1 MAIMRNMQYQT
12 TRTVVSN
19 IFESRLRDITM
30 THYQRLINYID
41 DLVLD
46 KATREEDGWF
56 LSFDDLDEDEQG
68 QLVTLMLEYDD
79 RDTSECFHQPDQ
91 YAKDDEITCS
101 LIKMLNDNSPDNR
114 EDFANLVRKQS
125 IKCYQSKLQEEIDD
139 RCGWVR
145 QEIQDS
151 RGYDG

>member
-68 QLVTLMLEYDD
+68 HLVTLMLEYDD
-79 RDTSECFHQPDQ
+79 RDTTDCFHQADQ
-91 YAKDDEITCS
+91 YAKDDEVTCA

-114 EDFANLVRKQS
+114 EDFANIVRKQS
-125 IKCYQSKLQEEIDD
+125 IKSYQSKLQEEIDD

-145 QEIQDS
+145 QEIHES